1 MQTARSSSSS
11 MSEDTEGCGGDG
23 RVTCGVKRRWGGAHL
38 LLLTT
43 LYRDLRN
50 HKSPQGSHKK
60 YLITHPKGPELKHP
74 PLFFSSL
81 TAAIGSTAFT

>member
-23 RVTCGVKRRWGGAHL
+23 RVTCGVKRRWGGTFASVDNPL
-38 LLLTT
+38 QGPQ
-43 LYRDLRN
+43 
-50 HKSPQGSHKK
+50 KSQEPQGSHKK
-60 YLITHPKGPELKHP
+60 YLITHPKGSELKHP

-81 TAAIGSTAFT
+81 TAAIGATAFT